1 MARANAHA
9 ACLIAAGHSVKAM
22 SRWLGHADTTITLKT
37 YAHAMPNADGLLA
50 SGADTLFD

>member
-1 MARANAHA
+1 
-9 ACLIAAGHSVKAM
+9 LIAAGHSVKAM